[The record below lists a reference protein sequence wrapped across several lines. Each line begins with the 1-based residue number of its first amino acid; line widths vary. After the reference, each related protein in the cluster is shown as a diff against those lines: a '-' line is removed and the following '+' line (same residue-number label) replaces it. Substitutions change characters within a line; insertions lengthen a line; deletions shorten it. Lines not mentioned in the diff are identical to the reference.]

1 MKNLKSL
8 SKSKIKEI
16 QQNLIELQESPFRL
30 KKYYDY
36 DGTKYRGIRGKGNFI
51 LQNCNQWN

>member
-1 MKNLKSL
+1 MKNLKNL

-16 QQNLIELQESPFRL
+16 QQNLIELEDSHFKL

-36 DGTKYRGIRGKGNFI
+36 DDTKYRGIRGKRNFI
-51 LQNCNQWN
+51 LQSCNQ